1 MAFALIFNSMSS
13 SISERRVEMA
23 TLRAAGAPHRMLA
36 RLVTGEN
43 LITVLLGIVPGLIVG
58 YAVAA
63 LFMGSFSNDQFSF
76 DLEMRTSTLVLSA
89 LAIVI
94 VALISQVPGIRALR
108 RIDIASVIRERA
120 S

>member
-1 MAFALIFNSMSS
+1 
-13 SISERRVEMA
+13 
-23 TLRAAGAPHRMLA
+23 
-36 RLVTGEN
+36 
-43 LITVLLGIVPGLIVG
+43 
-58 YAVAA
+58 
-63 LFMGSFSNDQFSF
+63 MGSFSNDQFSF